1 MIHVVAGLL
10 VHQHK
15 LLAAQRH
22 NYAYEFPGGKIEA
35 NESHQQALTR
45 ELYEE
50 LGIASTPHQTVAT
63 HHNDRFHLTLI
74 YTTTNEAPQSLEHL
88 NLAWVTPEEARALKW
103 LPLDVPL
110 LHKAIDFMKSQGF
123 T

>member
-1 MIHVVAGLL
+1 MIYVVAGLL
-10 VHQHK
+10 TYQNK

-22 NYAYEFPGGKIEA
+22 NYAYEFPGGKLEA

-50 LGIASTPHQTVAT
+50 LGITAQAHQTLAT
-63 HHNDRFHLTLI
+63 HHNNRFHLTLL
-74 YTTTNEAPQSLEHL
+74 YATTQQAPQSLEHL
-88 NLAWVTPEEARALKW
+88 NLAWVTPEEARALNW

-110 LHKAIDFMKSQGF
+110 LHKAIDFMKS
-123 T
+123 